1 MSLTA
6 CMVHD
11 ITLSVLY
18 FRFGDITLVQALP
31 ERLKLI
37 SEISDYD
44 NGFITIQTNYG
55 EEYIDLMELMEH
67 SGFSDKYIDRAAQL
81 IEQISL
87 ADIVFGTCRT
97 SWV

>member
-1 MSLTA
+1 MGLTA

-18 FRFGDITLVQALP
+18 FRFGDMTLVQALP

-55 EEYIDLMELMEH
+55 EEYIDLLELMEH
-67 SGFSDKYIDRAAQL
+67 SGFSNKYRAGAARL
-81 IEQISL
+81 LEQISL
-87 ADIVFGTCRT
+87 ADIVFWACKIR
-97 SWV
+97 WI

>member
-1 MSLTA
+1 MGLTA

-44 NGFITIQTNYG
+44 NGFITIQTNCG
-55 EEYIDLMELMEH
+55 EEYIDLLELMEH
-67 SGFSDKYIDRAAQL
+67 SGFSDRYRTRATHL
-81 IEQISL
+81 LEQISL
-87 ADIVFGTCRT
+87 ADIQFVAGRT
-97 SWV
+97 RWV